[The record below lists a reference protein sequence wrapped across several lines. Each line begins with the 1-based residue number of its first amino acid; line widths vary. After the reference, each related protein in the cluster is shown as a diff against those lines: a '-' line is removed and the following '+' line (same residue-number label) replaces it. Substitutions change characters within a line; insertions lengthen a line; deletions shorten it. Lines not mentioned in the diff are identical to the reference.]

1 MGLAFALNSCSVD
14 SKNPVSL
21 DHSNSEGTRVTSI
34 DDARKKL
41 KIGLNDNVLESRI
54 DEAINGFNVSAKPTS
69 SVENFS
75 YDAKLGDFN
84 YDHRVDFNDF
94 FLFADHF
101 GSSDGGEYDLDSNG
115 SVDFN
120 DFFLFADQFGKN
132 VNRSPKVENIIV
144 NGGSGSVNIG
154 EEVDFSAS
162 VVDREGDEV
171 SIQWYFDDE
180 DNSVNGGNLTRSFST
195 LGMHTARVRAIDEYE
210 GISEEESREFNVE
223 SSGPELSLPDEIS
236 FNQYENGVEGNTH
249 TLNLNDYVEDP
260 NFSDDEL
267 TWDVP
272 EVEDNSFYHR
282 TSTPGFTNYEAKAL
296 ELTLSDRNLEINPV
310 ANYNSSDHGQKFVEF
325 SVTNPNGD
333 SVSKRVEINVQ
344 RTPEFDDMYDG
355 IVTGKGWDVPPERFY
370 IWTGKGVSREGWEW
384 PLTEATGPIAT
395 QEEKDYFVRTAE
407 LIPTISDFFNPVEIR
422 YTDDWNKWL
431 DNREGSILAY
441 IDDYASGGMTHPFS
455 LVEVFDWSHIGI
467 NSISRGNE
475 RFFPI
480 CLHEMFDHGVGFDH
494 PENDRG
500 TLREVTVFSGGN
512 RLEEI
517 PDLDKTIIDSFYE
530 TKQYL
535 IE

>member
-1 MGLAFALNSCSVD
+1 MKSIIRSLGALGLAFALNSCSVD

-223 SSGPELSLPDEIS
+223 SSGPELSL
-236 FNQYENGVEGNTH
+236 
-249 TLNLNDYVEDP
+249 
-260 NFSDDEL
+260 
-267 TWDVP
+267 
-272 EVEDNSFYHR
+272 
-282 TSTPGFTNYEAKAL
+282 
-296 ELTLSDRNLEINPV
+296 
-310 ANYNSSDHGQKFVEF
+310 
-325 SVTNPNGD
+325 
-333 SVSKRVEINVQ
+333 
-344 RTPEFDDMYDG
+344 
-355 IVTGKGWDVPPERFY
+355 
-370 IWTGKGVSREGWEW
+370 
-384 PLTEATGPIAT
+384 
-395 QEEKDYFVRTAE
+395 
-407 LIPTISDFFNPVEIR
+407 
-422 YTDDWNKWL
+422 
-431 DNREGSILAY
+431 
-441 IDDYASGGMTHPFS
+441 
-455 LVEVFDWSHIGI
+455 
-467 NSISRGNE
+467 
-475 RFFPI
+475 
-480 CLHEMFDHGVGFDH
+480 
-494 PENDRG
+494 
-500 TLREVTVFSGGN
+500 
-512 RLEEI
+512 
-517 PDLDKTIIDSFYE
+517 
-530 TKQYL
+530 
-535 IE
+535 